1 MKKYFVTNLT
11 LTLLAS
17 TLYASP
23 ADSVDDFE
31 LLMNDLS
38 DIATKK
44 FINVDYLPSVVTVI
58 NAQTYRDAGIQNI
71 GEALNMLPGIQ
82 MQVNRMGYTTTT
94 IRGLKSPNAYRSD
107 KIKVLIDGVAMN
119 NEAQGSSSFYMDF
132 PMQLVEKIEVLRGPG
147 STVYGAGAFYATVNI
162 ITKLGN
168 SKEEN
173 RLFIGTGSYSDA
185 TIGGNANAADGDW
198 KIFTDAYYKQN
209 DKHIEQADGFSDNG
223 TQTDEAMEDF
233 SIGFKAENKGFEFL
247 SRYKQSTYG
256 NFYGYEED
264 FDPIGNQEKGRTSS
278 YFSAQ
283 LAYKTSLNDYN
294 IETKVGY
301 SRRTLDAEANLGNVS
316 DAAGE
321 FLKVGISMQEGF
333 FYSESSE
340 EQNLEAEAIVT
351 LPEIK
356 SNDILL
362 GVGARRAQMTKDDF
376 YSSIEN
382 AITANID
389 AIIIHPEYINTNFG
403 YDEYEDEPAFWNN
416 PTTKLYKENL
426 TRDIQYAYLQ
436 DLISVNDSVDIA
448 LGLRL
453 DNYSDFGAKLSKRA
467 AIVYRATDTTIFKLL
482 YGSAFRAPTFTE
494 KYHNGHI
501 NFRAGDENI
510 QPEETDTYEMQAIY
524 SPNFYNKFALNIFYS
539 DIYNVID
546 LDEEASLV
554 GYQNFDSRTSK
565 GVEFEYNFRTKQEH
579 NFYLNGTYVD
589 TIYTTPK
596 DGTDLERDISMP
608 DISKTMIKAM
618 YIYSPIPQLSF
629 GTTWRYESETS
640 PTGLWNGD
648 PTSWPRNDGVV
659 DEQDVLDE
667 TITYRLSSHSTLRAT
682 VKNLFDTEIKNP
694 SYYSNENHEGGVLRE
709 GRNFFVNYTHTF

>member
-1 MKKYFVTNLT
+1 MKKYTLSIITALALVTVLN
-11 LTLLAS
+11 AN
-17 TLYASP
+17 
-23 ADSVDDFE
+23 DIDEFE
-31 LLMNDLS
+31 SILDNAS

-44 FINVDYLPSVVTVI
+44 SLNVDYLPSVVTVI
-58 NAQTYRDAGIQNI
+58 DAQTFINGGIQNV
-71 GEALNMLPGIQ
+71 GEALNILPGIQ

-107 KIKVLIDGVAMN
+107 KIKVLIDGVAIN

-168 SKEEN
+168 GKKEN
-173 RLFIGTGSYSDA
+173 RLFIGTGSYDDA
-185 TIGGNANAADGDW
+185 TIGGNANAVDGDW
-198 KIFTDAYYKQN
+198 KIYTDAYYKQN

-223 TQTDEAMEDF
+223 TQTDEAMQDF
-233 SIGFKAENKGFEFL
+233 TIGFKAVNGGFEFL

-264 FDPIGNQEKGRTSS
+264 FDPIGDQDKDRTSS

-283 LAYKTSLNDYN
+283 LSYKTSLNDYKL
-294 IETKVGY
+294 ETKAGY
-301 SRRTLDAEANLGNVS
+301 SRRTLDAEASMDTVAS
-316 DAAGE
+316 VAAE
-321 FLKVGISMQEGF
+321 FAKVGIDMQEGF
-333 FYSESSE
+333 WYSESSE
-340 EQNLEAEAIVT
+340 EQNLEAEAILI
-351 LPEIK
+351 LPEIR

-362 GVGARRAQMTKDDF
+362 GVGARRAKMTKDDF

-382 AITANID
+382 TILLNKTAIES
-389 AIIIHPEYINTNFG
+389 HPNYINMDFG
-403 YDEYEDEPAFWNN
+403 YDEWEDEPAFWSN
-416 PTTKLYKENL
+416 PTRKLYKDNL
-426 TRDIQYAYLQ
+426 TRDIMYGYVQ

-453 DNYSDFGAKLSKRA
+453 DNYSDFGTKLSKRA
-467 AIVYRATDTTIFKLL
+467 AIVYRATDATIFKLL

-510 QPEETDTYEMQAIY
+510 QPEETDTYEIQVIY
-524 SPNFYNKFALNIFYS
+524 SPNFNHRLSLNMFYA
-539 DIYNVID
+539 DLYNVID
-546 LDEEASLV
+546 LEEEGDTIP

-565 GVEFEYNFRTKQEH
+565 GVEFEYNFRTKLEH
-579 NFYLNGTYVD
+579 NFYFNGSYIDTTY
-589 TIYTTPK
+589 TQAK
-596 DGTDLERDISMP
+596 DGSDPQKDLSMP
-608 DISKTMIKAM
+608 DISKVMLKAM
-618 YIYSPIPQLSF
+618 YIYTPISQLSF

-659 DEQDVLDE
+659 EEQHVFDE
-667 TITYRLSSHSTLRAT
+667 TVTYRLSSRSTFRAT
-682 VKNLFDTEIKNP
+682 IKNVFDSEIKNP
-694 SYYSNENHEGGVLRE
+694 SYYYSHEGGVLRE
-709 GRNFFVNYTHTF
+709 GRNFFLTYNHVF

>member
-1 MKKYFVTNLT
+1 MKKVLLQKT
-11 LTLLAS
+11 LIFSMMTTLCANEM
-17 TLYASP
+17 
-23 ADSVDDFE
+23 DKIEDFE
-31 LLMNDLS
+31 SLLNDVS

-44 FINVDYLPSVVTVI
+44 SINVDYLPSVVTVI
-58 NAQTYRDAGIQNI
+58 DAQTYIDGGVQNI

-94 IRGLKSPNAYRSD
+94 VRGLKSPNAYRSD
-107 KIKVLIDGVAMN
+107 KIKILIDGVAMN

-173 RLFIGTGSYSDA
+173 RLFIGAGSYSDT
-185 TIGGNANAADGDW
+185 TIGGNINAVDGNW

-223 TQTDEAMEDF
+223 TQTDEAMQDF
-233 SIGFKAENKGFEFL
+233 TIGFKAKNGGFEFL

-264 FDPIGNQEKGRTSS
+264 FDPIGNQEKDRTSS

-283 LAYKTSLNDYN
+283 LSYKTSFNDYKL
-294 IETKVGY
+294 ETKAGY
-301 SRRTLDAEANLGNVS
+301 SRRTLDAEANIGDITGVAN
-316 DAAGE
+316 D
-321 FLKVGISMQEGF
+321 FLVVDIDMQEGF
-333 FYSESSE
+333 WYSESSE
-340 EQNLEAEAIVT
+340 EQNLEAEVILT

-362 GVGARRAQMTKDDF
+362 GVGARRAKMTKDDF

-382 AITANID
+382 TILLNRTAIES
-389 AIIIHPEYINTNFG
+389 HPNYINMDFG
-403 YDEYEDEPAFWNN
+403 YDEWEDEPAFWSN
-416 PTTKLYKENL
+416 PTRKLYKDNL
-426 TRDIQYAYLQ
+426 SRDILYGYVQ
-436 DLISVNDSVDIA
+436 DLIRVNDSVDIS

-453 DNYSDFGAKLSKRA
+453 DNYSDFGTKLSKRA
-467 AIVYRATDTTIFKLL
+467 AIVYRATDTTVFKLL

-510 QPEETDTYEMQAIY
+510 QPEETDTYEMQVIY
-524 SPNFYNKFALNIFYS
+524 SPNFNNRFSLNMFYS
-539 DIYNVID
+539 DLYNVID
-546 LDEEASLV
+546 LEEEGDTIP
-554 GYQNFDSRTSK
+554 GYQNFDSRMSK
-565 GVEFEYNFRTKQEH
+565 GIEFEYNFRTKLEH
-579 NFYLNGTYVD
+579 NFYFNSSYID

-596 DGTDLERDISMP
+596 DGADPERDISMP
-608 DISKTMIKAM
+608 DISKIMLKAM
-618 YIYSPIPQLSF
+618 YIYSPISKLSF

-659 DEQDVLDE
+659 EEQHVFDE
-667 TITYRLSSHSTLRAT
+667 TITYRLSSRSTFRAT
-682 VKNLFDTEIKNP
+682 IKNVFDSEIKNP
-694 SYYSNENHEGGVLRE
+694 SYYYNHEGGVLRE
-709 GRNFFVNYTHTF
+709 GRNFFVNFSYIF

>member
-1 MKKYFVTNLT
+1 MKNTNIILMTSLCLLT
-11 LTLLAS
+11 SVNAFAS
-17 TLYASP
+17 E
-23 ADSVDDFE
+23 DMNDFE
-31 LLMNDLS
+31 SLLDEVS
-38 DIATKK
+38 DIATQKS
-44 FINVDYLPSVVTVI
+44 INVDYLPSVVTVI
-58 NAQTYRDAGIQNI
+58 NSQTFIDGGIQNV

-147 STVYGAGAFYATVNI
+147 STIYGAGAFYATVNI

-168 SKEEN
+168 DKEEN

-185 TIGGNANAADGDW
+185 TIGGNANAVAGDW

-223 TQTDEAMEDF
+223 TQTDEAMQDF
-233 SIGFKAENKGFEFL
+233 TIGFKAKNKGFEFL

-264 FDPIGNQEKGRTSS
+264 FDPIGNQEKDRTSS

-283 LAYKTSLNDYN
+283 LSYKTTFNDYKL
-294 IETKVGY
+294 ETKAGY
-301 SRRTLDAEANLGNVS
+301 SRRTLDAEANMDTISSV
-316 DAAGE
+316 AGE
-321 FLKVGISMQEGF
+321 FAKVDINMTEGF
-333 FYSESSE
+333 WYGEHSE
-340 EQNLEAEAIVT
+340 EQNLEAEAILS
-351 LPEIK
+351 LPKIK

-362 GVGARRAQMTKDDF
+362 GVGARRAQMTKDNF
-376 YSSIEN
+376 YSSVENTIILNKTAIEL
-382 AITANID
+382 
-389 AIIIHPEYINTNFG
+389 HPRYINKDFG
-403 YDEYEDEPAFWNN
+403 YDEWEDEPAFWNN
-416 PTTKLYKENL
+416 PTRKLYKENL
-426 TRDIQYAYLQ
+426 SRDIMYGYLQ
-436 DLISVNDSVDIA
+436 DLISVNDSVDIS

-467 AIVYRATDTTIFKLL
+467 AIVYRATDKSVFKLL
-482 YGSAFRAPTFTE
+482 YGSGFRAPTFTE

-510 QPEETDTYEMQAIY
+510 KPEETDTYEMQVIY
-524 SPNFYNKFALNIFYS
+524 SPNFNNRFSLNLFYS
-539 DIYNVID
+539 NLYNVID

-554 GYQNFDSRTSK
+554 GYQNFDSRVSK
-565 GVEFEYNFRTKQEH
+565 GAEFEYSFRTKLEH
-579 NFYLNGTYVD
+579 NFYFNGSYID

-596 DGTDLERDISMP
+596 DGSDLERDISMP
-608 DISKTMIKAM
+608 DISKVMLKAM
-618 YIYSPIPQLSF
+618 YIYSPTPELSF

-659 DEQDVLDE
+659 EEQHVFDE
-667 TITYRLSSHSTLRAT
+667 TITYRLSSRSTLRAT
-682 VKNLFDTEIKNP
+682 VKNLFDWGIKNP
-694 SYYSNENHEGGVLRE
+694 SYYYSHEGGVVRE
-709 GRNFFVNYTHTF
+709 GRHFFVNYTYVF

>member
-1 MKKYFVTNLT
+1 MKKNTLSIITALALVTVLN
-11 LTLLAS
+11 AN
-17 TLYASP
+17 
-23 ADSVDDFE
+23 DIDEFE
-31 LLMNDLS
+31 SILDNAS

-44 FINVDYLPSVVTVI
+44 SLNVDYLPSVVTVI
-58 NAQTYRDAGIQNI
+58 DAQTFINGGIQNV
-71 GEALNMLPGIQ
+71 GEALNILPGIQ

-107 KIKVLIDGVAMN
+107 KIKVLIDGVAIN

-132 PMQLVEKIEVLRGPG
+132 PMQLVEKVEVLRGPG

-168 SKEEN
+168 GKKEN
-173 RLFIGTGSYSDA
+173 RLFIGTGSYDDA
-185 TIGGNANAADGDW
+185 TIGGNANAVDGDW
-198 KIFTDAYYKQN
+198 KIYTDAYYKQN

-223 TQTDEAMEDF
+223 TQTDEAMQDF
-233 SIGFKAENKGFEFL
+233 TIGFKAVNGGFEFL

-264 FDPIGNQEKGRTSS
+264 FDPIGDQDKDRTSS

-283 LAYKTSLNDYN
+283 LSYKTSLNDYKL
-294 IETKVGY
+294 ETKAGY
-301 SRRTLDAEANLGNVS
+301 SRRTLDAEASMDTVS
-316 DAAGE
+316 SVAAE
-321 FLKVGISMQEGF
+321 FAKVGIDMQEGF
-333 FYSESSE
+333 WYSESSE
-340 EQNLEAEAIVT
+340 EQNLEAEAILT
-351 LPEIK
+351 LPEIR

-362 GVGARRAQMTKDDF
+362 GVGARRAKMTKDDF

-382 AITANID
+382 TILLNKTAIES
-389 AIIIHPEYINTNFG
+389 HPNYINMDFG
-403 YDEYEDEPAFWNN
+403 YDEWEDEPAFWSN
-416 PTTKLYKENL
+416 PTRKLYKDNL
-426 TRDIQYAYLQ
+426 TRDIMYGYVQ

-453 DNYSDFGAKLSKRA
+453 DNYSDFGTKLSKRA
-467 AIVYRATDTTIFKLL
+467 AIVYRATDATIFKLL

-510 QPEETDTYEMQAIY
+510 QPEETDTYEIQVIY
-524 SPNFYNKFALNIFYS
+524 SPNFNHRLSLNMFYA
-539 DIYNVID
+539 DLYNVID
-546 LDEEASLV
+546 LEEEGDTIP

-565 GVEFEYNFRTKQEH
+565 GVEFEYNFRTKLEH
-579 NFYLNGTYVD
+579 NFYFNGSYIDTTY
-589 TIYTTPK
+589 TQAK
-596 DGTDLERDISMP
+596 DGSDPQKDLSMP
-608 DISKTMIKAM
+608 DISKVMLKAM
-618 YIYSPIPQLSF
+618 YIYTPISPLSF

-659 DEQDVLDE
+659 AEQHVFDE
-667 TITYRLSSHSTLRAT
+667 TVTYRLSSRSTFRAT
-682 VKNLFDTEIKNP
+682 IKNVFDSEIKNP
-694 SYYSNENHEGGVLRE
+694 SYYYSHEGGVLRE
-709 GRNFFVNYTHTF
+709 GRNFFLTYNHVF